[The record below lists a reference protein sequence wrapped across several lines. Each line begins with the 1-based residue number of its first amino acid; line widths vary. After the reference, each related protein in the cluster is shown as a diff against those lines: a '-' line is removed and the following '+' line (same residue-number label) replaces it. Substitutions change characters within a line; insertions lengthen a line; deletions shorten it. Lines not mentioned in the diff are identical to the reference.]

1 MLLKLIL
8 VNCPNSTAFNTPSNA
23 EMADKTRKTICKY
36 IGTRVV
42 LVICF
47 ESMHAIG
54 HVGSQNRQI

>member
-1 MLLKLIL
+1 MFSIKKNKVRVCFMKLK
-8 VNCPNSTAFNTPSNA
+8 SGF
-23 EMADKTRKTICKY
+23 
-36 IGTRVV
+36 IGVRVE

>member
-36 IGTRVV
+36 IGTCFTTH
-42 LVICF
+42 LKFICCVF
-47 ESMHAIG
+47 I
-54 HVGSQNRQI
+54 V